1 MNKST
6 PISQLPNVNQNQ
18 VFVNDQQ
25 RQFITQAQQAISN
38 TTMPQNTQASSD
50 IVNDDDMVVQD
61 ILNQINA
68 STGGEQNSDRAPNEH
83 QINVN
88 QLYMQQQAAQQS
100 QQAQQSPQGHFQM
113 PPNMQMGNASGGG
126 GIPPQLL
133 YQMANSNFQI
143 PEQLNNMMP
152 HHLPSGPMDYKS
164 FMYYFADDLKLA
176 SLIFIA
182 TIIVHF
188 IPLEKFIG
196 RYIALDK
203 IPYHEVLF
211 RAIMI
216 SILVIIIKKLAKI

>member
-6 PISQLPNVNQNQ
+6 PISQLPNVNPNQ

-68 STGGEQNSDRAPNEH
+68 SSGEQNAERVQTE
-83 QINVN
+83 NVN
-88 QLYMQQQAAQQS
+88 QIYMQQPQQPPP
-100 QQAQQSPQGHFQM
+100 QQHFM
-113 PPNMQMGNASGGG
+113 PPQMQFAANQN
-126 GIPPQLL
+126 IPPQIL
-133 YQMANSNFQI
+133 YQMANGNFQMP
-143 PEQLNNMMP
+143 PESGGMMP
-152 HHLPSGPMDYKS
+152 QTHMPSGPLDYKT
-164 FMYYFADDLKLA
+164 FMHYFADDLKLA
-176 SLIFIA
+176 SVIFIA
-182 TIIVHF
+182 TIVVHF
-188 IPLEKFIG
+188 IPLEKFVG

-216 SILVIIIKKLAKI
+216 SIVVIIIKKLAKI